1 MGLASTLLLLLLAAL
16 MEAGGDALV
25 RSGLHASGAFV
36 KTLFLFA
43 GGAILF
49 GYGCVVNA
57 PPWQFGRVIG
67 VYVVFFFLVAQAIAW
82 LGFHE
87 KPTMPLVVG
96 GGLIVAGGLVLSLSR

>member
-1 MGLASTLLLLLLAAL
+1 
-16 MEAGGDALV
+16 V
-25 RSGLHASGAFV
+25 
-36 KTLFLFA
+36 
-43 GGAILF
+43 ILF

-67 VYVVFFFLVAQAIAW
+67 VYVVFFFLVAQAIAL